1 MDGGTSYKEVLPSSD
16 HQVSAVAHGLL
27 RSLWISPVIE
37 NRSLPKNRSF
47 LFLKGRYTWISS
59 SDGRLSPI
67 SIEFYDQK
75 LILGIMKTFWQ
86 ICEESTKLII
96 LLLGKNMIPTSIL
109 FFAQSKF
116 IQCYETFATESVEN
130 ITDRYV
136 LQKRLIKSVMKIDLR
151 NVCKNHNLS
160 PLFAFC

>member
-1 MDGGTSYKEVLPSSD
+1 
-16 HQVSAVAHGLL
+16 
-27 RSLWISPVIE
+27 
-37 NRSLPKNRSF
+37 
-47 LFLKGRYTWISS
+47 
-59 SDGRLSPI
+59 
-67 SIEFYDQK
+67 
-75 LILGIMKTFWQ
+75 MKTFWQ
-86 ICEESTKLII
+86 ICGQSTKLKI

-151 NVCKNHNLS
+151 NVCKKHNLS